1 MKPGLALSL
10 TISVLLIG
18 VASWYRFGTVKVS
31 QPNLVAVELTEGD
44 YEEIVEDFT
53 GPKEVSPIATSTKPL
68 TSTDLV
74 GRQLI
79 SDYVSLAGSG
89 QVTDAD
95 ILALAD
101 RYVEGL
107 PTLSNAPT
115 ITYVD
120 LKIVS
125 DTRNNFQNYT
135 DTLTKIFN
143 EYAAKTNKIQVE
155 DSDLETLSP
164 AFYSSVSTLNTAY
177 AGATS
182 KLKAVA
188 VPSSLAPSH
197 LELVNIYLSIVA
209 ATGAIS
215 KADQDSTAA
224 FAGLVLLN
232 KNLERR
238 TLLLNEIAQI
248 LNSNGI

>member
-31 QPNLVAVELTEGD
+31 QPNLVAVELTADD
-44 YEEIVEDFT
+44 YKEIVADFT
-53 GPKEVSPIATSTKPL
+53 GPKEVVMASSTKPF

-107 PTLSNAPT
+107 PTLSSAPT
-115 ITYVD
+115 ISYTD
-120 LKIVS
+120 LKLVS
-125 DTRNNFQNYT
+125 DNKNNFQNYA

-143 EYAAKTNKIQVE
+143 EYQASTNKIQINE
-155 DSDLETLSP
+155 SDLETLSP
-164 AFYSSVSTLNTAY
+164 AFYSSVATLSTAY
-177 AGATS
+177 ASATF
-182 KLKAVA
+182 KLKIVA
-188 VPSSLAPSH
+188 VPSSLGPSH
-197 LELVNIYLSIVA
+197 LELVNIYLSTVA
-209 ATGAIS
+209 ATNAIS
-215 KADQDSTAA
+215 KTEQDSTAA
-224 FAGLVLLN
+224 FAALIHLN
-232 KNLERR
+232 KDLERR
-238 TLLLNEIAQI
+238 TALLEEIAQI

>member
-107 PTLSNAPT
+107 PTLSSAPT
-115 ITYVD
+115 ISYTD
-120 LKIVS
+120 LKLVS
-125 DTRNNFQNYT
+125 DNKNNFQNYA

-143 EYAAKTNKIQVE
+143 EYQASTNKIQINE
-155 DSDLETLSP
+155 SDLETLSP
-164 AFYSSVSTLNTAY
+164 AFYSSVATLSTAY
-177 AGATS
+177 ASATF
-182 KLKAVA
+182 KLKIVA
-188 VPSSLAPSH
+188 VPSSLGPSH
-197 LELVNIYLSIVA
+197 LELVNIYLSTVA
-209 ATGAIS
+209 ATNAIS
-215 KADQDSTAA
+215 KTEQDSTAA
-224 FAGLVLLN
+224 FAALIHLN
-232 KNLERR
+232 KDLERR
-238 TLLLNEIAQI
+238 TALLEEIAQI
-248 LNSNGI
+248 L